1 MSSNL
6 SLKSLVSI
14 VTLSSTFAFI
24 GNPVAAQT
32 KVAQNSF
39 STTFHCIS
47 TQGNVLYTVARRG
60 NRQTEPILKW
70 QNTAWGS
77 KYTPKKRCDIVSQRL
92 TRAVVKNGGKLG
104 GLLMW
109 YGKLNGYPILCY
121 LRSKRERCNS
131 DNILLTLRKSEFGQE
146 RRIINDIMTFGV
158 GARGNTTTRSVGA
171 DFVPLGDQIDNAFKE
186 SAGNESP
193 ITPTT
198 PISPSTAPINPNPQS
213 KPSSQPATE
222 DTGF

>member
-1 MSSNL
+1 MSFNL
-6 SLKSLVSI
+6 NFKSLLSI
-14 VTLSSTFAFI
+14 LALSSTFGFA
-24 GNPVAAQT
+24 GNPTIAQT

-39 STTFHCIS
+39 KTTFHCIS

-70 QNTAWGS
+70 QNKGWGS
-77 KYTPKKRCDIVSQRL
+77 QYTPKKRCDIVSGRL
-92 TRAVVKNGGKLG
+92 TRAVEKNNGKLG

-131 DNILLTLRKSEFGQE
+131 SNILLTLRKSEFGQE
-146 RRIINDIMTFGV
+146 RKIIDDIMTFGV

-171 DFVPLGDQIDNAFKE
+171 DFVPLGDQVNDAFKE
-186 SAGNESP
+186 SAGNSST
-193 ITPTT
+193 TPTT
-198 PISPSTAPINPNPQS
+198 PISPNTAPINPSPEV
-213 KPSSQPATE
+213 KPPSQTVPE